1 MVNEFELNFV
11 FTFSD
16 MNRTALGVH
25 SGQVGLA
32 IMSSI
37 SLVGFCEYGIRE
49 STELEN
55 QMISVERI
63 VEYSAVESEAPLESD
78 EKKVPSKHWPTSAN
92 IEFKGLS
99 LRYSENSPQIL
110 RNLSFQINGKVI
122 SILNSS
128 F

>member
-1 MVNEFELNFV
+1 M
-11 FTFSD
+11 
-16 MNRTALGVH
+16 GVT

-37 SLVGFCEYGIRE
+37 SIIGTCEYGIRE

-55 QMISVERI
+55 HMISVERI
-63 VEYSAVESEAPLESD
+63 VEYSEVESEPPLESD
-78 EKKVPSKHWPTSAN
+78 KKTAPPEDWPKDGS

-99 LRYSENSPQIL
+99 LRYSENSPRIL
-110 RNLSFQINGKVI
+110 RNLSFRVDAKVNAI
-122 SILNSS
+122 PGLS